1 MKKIRFNFYPKNIDF
16 FAYFRNDA
24 ANLKDGVLVLKDLVD
39 NYTDVEAKYLKLRD
53 IEHKGDVITHEIF
66 SKLRETFITPL
77 EREDIHNLASGID
90 DVLDC
95 IEGVASRMH
104 FFKVPK
110 PTPEI
115 KILVEILHK
124 AVLQIVEAID
134 NMANLSSVDTFCV
147 EINRL
152 ENEADVVCREAIA
165 RLFEATREIE
175 HLKDLMKFKEI
186 YSRLESASDR
196 CEDVA
201 NTIEE
206 IIVKSA

>member
-1 MKKIRFNFYPKNIDF
+1 
-16 FAYFRNDA
+16 
-24 ANLKDGVLVLKDLVD
+24 
-39 NYTDVEAKYLKLRD
+39 
-53 IEHKGDVITHEIF
+53 
-66 SKLRETFITPL
+66 
-77 EREDIHNLASGID
+77 
-90 DVLDC
+90 
-95 IEGVASRMH
+95 MH